1 MLFSGWF
8 FTSYS
13 LSCSFLKGCILF
25 FSIYAYIQLAH
36 MVGKILLFPSLNFII
51 CKLSVVSVIYLHAV
65 KYFRDNRELFFFNL
79 NFQTVF
85 LFSLVAD
92 YLLRIL
98 MYKQK
103 EIQYPGWTCIN
114 WQVDF
119 SSKNNKSPYT
129 QTALTALKNIWKI
142 ESQNHLD

>member
-65 KYFRDNRELFFFNL
+65 KYFRDNRELFFSLELPNSIFVLISCRLFIVNFDVQAKGNSISRLNL
-79 NFQTVF
+79 
-85 LFSLVAD
+85 
-92 YLLRIL
+92 Y
-98 MYKQK
+98 
-103 EIQYPGWTCIN
+103 C

-129 QTALTALKNIWKI
+129 QTALTALKIFEK
-142 ESQNHLD
+142 